1 MPSFHTRHRV
11 AHSPRQMYDLVADI
25 TRYPEFLP
33 MCTGLT
39 VLSRRPTTAGGAE
52 LTARMSVGYQSISE
66 AFTTRVHLEPDKKH
80 ITASYIDGPFKY
92 LDNDWMFYDAP
103 GGGTLIDF
111 DISYEFES
119 ILLGMLVGAMFEQA
133 LRKFTHAF
141 EERAYEIY
149 GPAEQ
154 AISP

>member
-39 VLSRRPTTAGGAE
+39 VLSRQPATNGGE
-52 LTARMSVGYQSISE
+52 SLTARMSVGYQSIGE
-66 AFTTRVHLEPDKKH
+66 AFTTRVLLQPDAKR
-80 ITASYIDGPFKY
+80 ITATYIDGPFKY
-92 LDNDWMFYDAP
+92 LDNKWVFLDA
-103 GGGTLIDF
+103 GDGGTLIDF
-111 DISYEFES
+111 DISYEFQS
-119 ILLGMLVGAMFEQA
+119 ILLALLVGAVFDQA
-133 LRKFTHAF
+133 LRKFTQAF

-149 GPAEQ
+149 GPAAT
-154 AISP
+154 AIAP